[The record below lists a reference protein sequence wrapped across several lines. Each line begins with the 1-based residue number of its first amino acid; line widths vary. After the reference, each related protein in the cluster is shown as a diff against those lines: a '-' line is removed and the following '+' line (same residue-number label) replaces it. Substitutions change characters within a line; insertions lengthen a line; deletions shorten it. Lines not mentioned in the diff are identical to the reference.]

1 MSEDPADEKR
11 RSNSVQSVVFALNI
25 IEHLANQKSAV
36 GVSELARTFHT
47 TKSRMHRHLRTLGA
61 AGYIVRDGETERYR
75 ISMRLMALGQAIGNN
90 FDLTAAA
97 RPTLSQLRETL
108 GHSTVLS
115 IPEPEGMRIVF
126 LMRGKSSL
134 EIGVKPGSVMH
145 YHNSAQGKIA
155 LAFGDQTLYREVLA
169 GELAMSTPYSIADPQ
184 KLAAEIAAVRARGW
198 AVAPNESTIGLNALA
213 APVFDAFGNLVG
225 TLAIVDSIQF
235 IGANPTPDQV
245 RHVMQAA
252 AKVSESLGL
261 VSNGSPAPQSLT
273 EGAPSS
279 A

>member
-1 MSEDPADEKR
+1 MSDSSEGDAKR
-11 RSNSVQSVVFALNI
+11 RSGSVQSVVFALNI

-36 GVSELARTFHT
+36 GVSELARAFRT

-61 AGYIVRDGETERYR
+61 AGYIVRDRETERYR

-90 FDLTAAA
+90 FDLTSAA
-97 RPTLSQLRETL
+97 RPTLSELREAL

-126 LMRGKSSL
+126 LMRGTSSV
-134 EIGVKPGSVMH
+134 EIGVKPGSVMK
-145 YHNSAQGKIA
+145 YHESAQGKVA
-155 LAFGDQTLYREVLA
+155 LAFGEPAFCRDILSR
-169 GELAMSTPYSIADPQ
+169 ELAMSTPYTIVDPQ
-184 KLAAEIAAVRARGW
+184 KLAAEIDAVRQRGW

-213 APVFDAFGNLVG
+213 APVTDAFGSFMG

-245 RHVMQAA
+245 RNVTQAA
-252 AKVSESLGL
+252 AKVSASLGL
-261 VSNGSPAPQSLT
+261 ISEGSPVSDRAT
-273 EGAPSS
+273 SS
-279 A
+279 G